1 MVVTKEV
8 NMPVSLERER
18 AAIEAEHGR
27 LLEPRKKLVERER
40 AQVMKMVDDAGLMK
54 VDTDRLS
61 ALFDRIGALGFDETE
76 KRLAS

>member
-27 LLEPRKKLVERER
+27 LLERRKKLVERER

-54 VDTDRLS
+54 VDMDRRS
-61 ALFDRIGALGFDETE
+61 ALFDRIRTLGFDETE